1 MSENRTL
8 LDDLVKKPSARDWFQ
23 GLFNRIHLQMTDTGE
38 QFTVARSEDGF
49 RVLSGLDGDRPN
61 FVAPLETQNL
71 RNLTAFFEDD
81 RIDPHE
87 EYRIVKFMLRPCLT
101 AALAM
106 PILQNPAFRKIV
118 RVETHWQEAILDAQ
132 GHEDEQLTVIH
143 VNDQWLVIPGY
154 HGRPQRRIVMRPEQ
168 ALDFQRRVLAA
179 DEQGSLGSWLE
190 LGRWYVRWRD
200 DVSVP
205 V

>member
-1 MSENRTL
+1 MSENHTL
-8 LDDLVKKPSARDWFQ
+8 LDALVEKPSARDWFQ

-38 QFTVARSEDGF
+38 QFTVARGEDGF
-49 RVLSGLDGDRPN
+49 CVLSGLDGDRPN

-132 GHEDEQLTVIH
+132 GCEDEQLTVMQ

-179 DEQGSLGSWLE
+179 DEQGSLGGWLE

-200 DVSVP
+200 DVSVR

>member
-1 MSENRTL
+1 MSENHSL
-8 LDDLVKKPSARDWFQ
+8 LNALVKKPSARDWFQ

-38 QFTVARSEDGF
+38 QFTVARDEDGF
-49 RVLSGLDGDRPN
+49 RVLPGLDGDRPN

-132 GHEDEQLTVIH
+132 GREDEQLTVIQA
-143 VNDQWLVIPGY
+143 NEQWLVIPGY

-168 ALDFQRRVLAA
+168 ALDFQRRVLSA
-179 DEQGSLGSWLE
+179 DEQGGLGTWLE

-200 DVSVP
+200 DVSVR